1 MGIFNKK
8 TEKNEARPPKVE
20 QVAKKPAAKKVAKK
34 ASVTKKTAKKKND
47 SSLEALAK
55 AHEVLLGPLVTE
67 KTAMLSDKNILVL
80 RVATGANR
88 VAIRNAINALY
99 NVVPTK
105 VNVMNVRGKRKRFGK
120 TMGKRSDWKKAII
133 TLPEGSHIDIFEGV

>member
-1 MGIFNKK
+1 MGIFKKK
-8 TEKNEARPPKVE
+8 TKDEVAQLASVQEEKKPVVKKPVKKAPT
-20 QVAKKPAAKKVAKK
+20 AKKAAKK
-34 ASVTKKTAKKKND
+34 ND
-47 SSLEALAK
+47 VSLEARAK

-67 KTAMLSDKNILVL
+67 KTAMLSDRNVLVL

-88 VAIRNAINALY
+88 IAIRNAIKALY

-105 VNVMNVRGKRKRFGK
+105 VNVMNVRGKRVRFGR
-120 TMGKRSDWKKAII
+120 TLGKRKDWKKAVI

>member
-8 TEKNEARPPKVE
+8 TEKNEARPPMVE